1 MRVRSAELMA
11 KNFHESFGAAE
22 IKLPSDRSTG
32 LVFAAVALI
41 VAALWRKSEMV
52 LYVSLG
58 IAAVLA
64 VISLA
69 APILLRPLN
78 ILWFRFGMLLH
89 RIVNPLVMFV
99 IFAFVFLPGG
109 LIMRIWHDPLKSR
122 RAPAGASYWVE
133 RKGDHASPT
142 SMTNQF

>member
-1 MRVRSAELMA
+1 MA

-32 LVFAAVALI
+32 LVFAGVALI
-41 VAALWRKSEMV
+41 VAALWRNDETV
-52 LYVSLG
+52 LLVSLG
-58 IAAVLA
+58 IAGVL
-64 VISLA
+64 VVTSLLV
-69 APILLRPLN
+69 PTLLRPLN

-89 RIVNPLVMFV
+89 RVVNPLVMFI

-109 LIMRIWHDPLKSR
+109 LLMRLWHDPLRSR
-122 RAPAGASYWVE
+122 RAPDGASYWID
-133 RKGDHASPT
+133 RKAEKTAPQ